1 MMDLYEILTELNI
14 EIAYHHFSKPVVPP
28 FIAYYRIESKNFVAD
43 DKVYEKISRYRIE
56 IYTKKK
62 DITTEVLLE
71 DLLDANGIT
80 YDVVSENF
88 IESEKMYQVV
98 YEVEI

>member
-1 MMDLYEILTELNI
+1 MIDLYDILTQLNI

-43 DKVYEKISRYRIE
+43 DRVYEKINRYRIE
-56 IYTKKK
+56 VYTRKK

-80 YDVVSENF
+80 YNVISENF
-88 IESEKMYQVV
+88 IESENMYQVI
-98 YEVEI
+98 YEVDI